1 MMSAA
6 YGFIIFFGLNQTTLF
21 VAPYPP
27 YGLAAQSISA
37 LATYMIFVGLY
48 STGVSMSQNMQLRQ
62 FIRRIALG
70 DVNLLSSIGSAQMDI
85 EVRRVVND
93 MKYVIQKEETEMA
106 EKTGIETPMA
116 ANEMEEYM
124 KVVLEEASKARK
136 NKSAS

>member
-1 MMSAA
+1 
-6 YGFIIFFGLNQTTLF
+6 
-21 VAPYPP
+21 
-27 YGLAAQSISA
+27 
-37 LATYMIFVGLY
+37 
-48 STGVSMSQNMQLRQ
+48 MSQNMQLRQ

-85 EVRRVVND
+85 EVRRVMND